1 MIKYKLNDTDKYIS
15 VKSFDKIPDDIC
27 KINCYDNQITILPE
41 WTTLINLQEI
51 YCSFNKLTILPEWT
65 TLINL
70 EYINCSYNRLKILPE
85 WTLINLQYI
94 NCSNN
99 EVTILPE
106 WTTLIN
112 LKGIYCIDNKLT
124 ILPEWTTLINLEK
137 IDCSDNFITILP
149 EWTTLINL
157 KEIYCYYNE
166 ITILPEWTTLINL
179 NEIYCYDNQI
189 TILPE
194 WTTLIN
200 LNEINCSS
208 NRLTTLPVTWTRLPQ
223 LNYIFYSN
231 NPIEYVPPNL
241 LRIIKRQKQ
250 GQNIYNDTQSVHNHH
265 IQECLKDSVN
275 YLLSFKP
282 SISDK
287 IMFEQ
292 IKHKSLVH
300 ELLLEYSN
308 DETYHS
314 VLNVTF
320 KEVLLAVWN
329 KIIEYDNDVQDEII
343 KILNIEML
351 DSECKCFTGRLT
363 RLVNVLNG
371 FDENIKLQISDNEQ
385 MNNISKML
393 YEQYPNGEDYQRELR
408 KAFVERG
415 YNENDVQQWL
425 DI

>member
-1 MIKYKLNDTDKYIS
+1 MIGYRLNNTNDYKD
-15 VKSFDKIPDDIC
+15 VESFDKIPNDIYEITC
-27 KINCYDNQITILPE
+27 TSNKLKTLPEWSTLINLRIIYCYENKITILP
-41 WTTLINLQEI
+41 
-51 YCSFNKLTILPEWT
+51 KWT

-70 EYINCSYNRLKILPE
+70 EYISCSFNKLTTLPK
-85 WTLINLQYI
+85 WTTLINLQYI
-94 NCSNN
+94 DCSYNKLTILPKWTTLINLEYIHCYYNKLTTLPKWTTLINLQRINCYVNK
-99 EVTILPE
+99 VTILPE

-112 LKGIYCIDNKLT
+112 LR
-124 ILPEWTTLINLEK
+124 
-137 IDCSDNFITILP
+137 
-149 EWTTLINL
+149 
-157 KEIYCYYNE
+157 
-166 ITILPEWTTLINL
+166 
-179 NEIYCYDNQI
+179 Q
-189 TILPE
+189 
-194 WTTLIN
+194 
-200 LNEINCSS
+200 INCSS
-208 NRLTTLPVTWTRLPQ
+208 NKLTTLPITWTRLPR
-223 LNYIFYSN
+223 LNYICYHN
-231 NPIEYVPPNL
+231 NPIEYIPPNL
-241 LRIIKRQKQ
+241 LRIINRQKQ
-250 GQNIYNDTQSVHNHH
+250 GQDIYNDTQSVHNHH
-265 IQECLKDSVN
+265 IQQCLKDSIN
-275 YLLSFKP
+275 YLLSSKP

-292 IKHKSLVH
+292 IKHKSLLH

-385 MNNISKML
+385 MSNISKML
-393 YEQYPNGEDYQRELR
+393 YEQYPNEEDYQRELR